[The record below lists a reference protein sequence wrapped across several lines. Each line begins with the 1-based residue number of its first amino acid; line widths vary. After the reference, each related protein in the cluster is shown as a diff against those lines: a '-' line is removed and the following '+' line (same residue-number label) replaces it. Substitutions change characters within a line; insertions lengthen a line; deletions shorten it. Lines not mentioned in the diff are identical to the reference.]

1 MEQDEHYYVS
11 GYSVEDDPYCQ
22 PNGVLINH
30 FNIKDSKSLNE
41 IEAEF
46 SSLALQ
52 NILLNPSP
60 EIFTVDY
67 LKFVHNEI
75 FKEIYPWAGQ
85 FRKVDIGKADI
96 WFKKHQDIEVQ
107 LASLFEKLTAANTF
121 IGLDL
126 NEFSKMAGEFLAELN
141 HIHPFREGNGRTQG
155 LILSQ
160 IAIKNDMAI
169 NWEGISSSAMN
180 KACNDGIAGN
190 FASMQKLMKIY
201 LEARKPHKPKI

>member
-1 MEQDEHYYVS
+1 MEHDEHYYVS

-22 PNGVLINH
+22 SNGVLINN
-30 FNIKDSKSLNE
+30 FDIQDSKRLNE

-46 SSLALQ
+46 SSIALQ
-52 NILLNPSP
+52 ELLLNSSP
-60 EIFTVDY
+60 DTFTTDY

-96 WFKKHQDIEVQ
+96 WFKKHQDIEAE
-107 LASLFEKLTAANTF
+107 LKSLFEGLASANTF
-121 IGLDL
+121 MGLDL
-126 NEFSKMAGEFLAELN
+126 DTFSKNAAEFLAKLN
-141 HIHPFREGNGRTQG
+141 HIHPFREGNGRTQR
-155 LILSQ
+155 LVLSQ
-160 IAIKNDMAI
+160 IAIRNNMAI

-190 FASMQKLMKIY
+190 FVSMQKLLKIY
-201 LEARKPHKPKI
+201 IEARNPQKPKI